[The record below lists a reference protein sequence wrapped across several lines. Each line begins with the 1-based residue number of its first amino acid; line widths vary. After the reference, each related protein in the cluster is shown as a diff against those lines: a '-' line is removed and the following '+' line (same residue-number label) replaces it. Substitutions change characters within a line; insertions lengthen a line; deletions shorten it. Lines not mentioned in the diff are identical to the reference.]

1 LDEATELKEAIDA
14 WDARTGDAVSYQAVL
29 LNPEIT
35 ENLFGLP
42 DNILAIGIT
51 LLDLSFDIFI
61 PIATYF
67 IVGSGY
73 ELTVIIP
80 MTVAA
85 TYMFFIDI
93 IALFMVAEIELYD
106 DFAGAGEIYSGAK
119 CDFLVFFHLLDFVFS
134 GTPLVLTGL
143 VLYAIAEQ
151 EEGAEALLDDTAYT
165 IVIVTFIISAIMF
178 VLDAQQWLSFNNIGC
193 EGNNIALNL
202 SSDVEGEGETEEGQ
216 SDE

>member
-119 CDFLVFFHLLDFVFS
+119 CDSLLPFARFR
-134 GTPLVLTGL
+134 
-143 VLYAIAEQ
+143 
-151 EEGAEALLDDTAYT
+151 
-165 IVIVTFIISAIMF
+165 F
-178 VLDAQQWLSFNNIGC
+178 
-193 EGNNIALNL
+193 
-202 SSDVEGEGETEEGQ
+202 
-216 SDE
+216 